1 MMRAYRTTDKRVSTS
16 LSPAGKALSI
26 KCLRKRELLT
36 PIKTRR
42 AEPANAPHISPTW
55 FRINL
60 AKILNV
66 FLSLEPLLPE
76 PLLPFAE
83 PPAVAP
89 ERASLKIIIWPFH
102 LRQNSAESSQRYS
115 P

>member
-66 FLSLEPLLPE
+66 LLSLE

-89 ERASLKIIIWPFH
+89 ERASLKITIWPFH
-102 LRQNSAESSQRYS
+102 LRQNSAESSQ
-115 P
+115 